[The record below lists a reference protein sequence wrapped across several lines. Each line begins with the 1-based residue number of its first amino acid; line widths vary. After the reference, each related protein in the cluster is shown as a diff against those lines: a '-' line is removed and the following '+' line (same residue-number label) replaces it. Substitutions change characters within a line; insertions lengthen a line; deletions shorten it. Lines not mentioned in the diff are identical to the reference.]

1 MGNPGTGQRETR
13 HLHQHNH
20 DRKHGHEPF
29 DAFAKSEYDG
39 EEYYI
44 TIRFANKEICC
55 GLHNE
60 ISSGV
65 VTDPDRGE
73 SLGNESIIEIDYR
86 YLFGLLTG
94 VYHWNN
100 AEVGSQYM
108 TTRVP
113 DEYNRSVQRFLN
125 FFTV

>member
-1 MGNPGTGQRETR
+1 LLPKAAKN
-13 HLHQHNH
+13 
-20 DRKHGHEPF
+20 
-29 DAFAKSEYDG
+29 AFEKSEYDG

-44 TIRFANKEICC
+44 YIKFWDKYFGCSITTGGCALTDKIR
-55 GLHNE
+55 
-60 ISSGV
+60 
-65 VTDPDRGE
+65 VTEPR
-73 SLGNESIIEIDYR
+73 SIIEIDYR

-125 FFTV
+125 FFVV